1 MIYKRDMEVEFT
13 ESAHLDLLYRQ
24 NNNPKKVERIKKLC
38 EDIKKNNFEGIG
50 KPEPLKYDLQGCW
63 SRRIDRINR
72 LVYKIDDCKLIV
84 LACRYHY

>member
-1 MIYKRDMEVEFT
+1 MEVEFT
-13 ESAHLDLLYRQ
+13 ESAHQGLQYWQ
-24 NNNPKKVERIKKLC
+24 SNNPKKVERIRKLC
-38 EDIKKNNFEGIG
+38 ADIKKNQFEGIG

-72 LVYKIDDCKLIV
+72 LVYKIDNDKLII